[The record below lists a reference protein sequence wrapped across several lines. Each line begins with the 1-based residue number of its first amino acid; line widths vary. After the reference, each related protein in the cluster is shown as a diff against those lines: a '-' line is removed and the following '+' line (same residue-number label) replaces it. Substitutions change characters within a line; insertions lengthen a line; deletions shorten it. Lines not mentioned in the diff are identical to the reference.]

1 MSTDRRDFLG
11 TLMAAG
17 LAAPSAGA
25 LSRPRPAATAEPLP
39 QSPWDVSWTSK
50 LTGSKRVVFDSPEI
64 SMGLAPLRVLVWH
77 KDYADVY
84 GTTPSDMS
92 GVLVLRHNAIWMIMN
107 DEFWDH
113 HGVGKITGINDPK
126 TGKPIRRNPYT
137 GPTIHADLPAAVA
150 DNVLQKAMA
159 LVPVLACNLAFQDVV
174 EVVKAEAGGDAA
186 RARAMAIRHIVPGV
200 TLQPSGV
207 FAVTRAC
214 EGGCTY
220 FLAS

>member
-17 LAAPSAGA
+17 FAAPTAGA
-25 LSRPRPAATAEPLP
+25 LSRPRAAAPAEPLP
-39 QSPWDVSWTSK
+39 QSPWDVSWTSRI
-50 LTGSKRVVFDSPEI
+50 TGSKRVVFDSPEV
-64 SMGLAPLRVLVWH
+64 SMGLAMVRVQVWY
-77 KDYADVY
+77 KDYAEVY
-84 GTTPSDMS
+84 GTKPEDMS

-113 HGVGKITGINDPK
+113 HGVGKITGLKDPK
-126 TGKPIRRNPYT
+126 TGKPIRRNPFL
-137 GPTIHADLPAAVA
+137 GPTIYSDLPPAVA
-150 DNVLQKAMA
+150 DNVLTKALA
-159 LVPVLACNLAFQDVV
+159 RVPVLACNLAFQDVV
-174 EVVKAEAGGDAA
+174 ESVKAEAGGDAA

-200 TLQPSGV
+200 VLQPSGV

-214 EGGCTY
+214 EAGFTY